1 MVMRIM
7 TRERQR
13 KTPRPNFCLGFI
25 WDFWRTRMGMLM
37 TVVSERGMLI
47 SWFPFVFSVVF
58 GKESGERGRK
68 RSGIFTHHVRNDV
81 EDCSQNVQIQ
91 KNVSVIEA
99 FNYSRKKKKIHSSAK
114 NVKRSSCQCKSR
126 MKRKWGK
133 RRGKHLLDPNPKVE
147 QKMNDSAII
156 KAQVTAVHPTTTQ

>member
-1 MVMRIM
+1 MDAIIVATHASRYNHIYCHVLSGFRFGKFEARMMVMRIM

-58 GKESGERGRK
+58 GKGSGERGRK
-68 RSGIFTHHVRNDV
+68 RRGIFTHHVRNDV

-99 FNYSRKKKKIHSSAK
+99 FNYSRKRKKITFVSK
-114 NVKRSSCQCKSR
+114 KC
-126 MKRKWGK
+126 
-133 RRGKHLLDPNPKVE
+133 
-147 QKMNDSAII
+147 
-156 KAQVTAVHPTTTQ
+156 